1 MKRRVLF
8 LCTGNSARSQMA
20 EGLVNHFLGDRW
32 EAFSAGTHPA
42 GYVHPLAV
50 QAMAELGI
58 DISGQ
63 RSKSVEEFRGQPFD
77 VVITLCD
84 SAAQECPVWLGPGRA
99 VHMGFPDPAQA
110 DGVMA
115 DRIDAFRQVREGIRE
130 KVLRY
135 LETEAAEPPGT
146 TQNLATFVADPKSL
160 RRISL

>member
-8 LCTGNSARSQMA
+8 LCTGNAARSQMA
-20 EGLVNHFLGDRW
+20 EGLVNRFLSDRW
-32 EAFSAGTHPA
+32 EAYSAGTHPT

-63 RSKSVEEFRGQPFD
+63 RSKSVEEFRNDRFD

-84 SAAQECPVWLGPGRA
+84 SAAQECPAWLGPGRA
-99 VHMGFPDPAQA
+99 IHMGFPDPAQA
-110 DGVMA
+110 DGITE
-115 DRIDAFRQVREGIRE
+115 DRLDVFRRVRDAIRE

-135 LETEAAEPPGT
+135 LETEAEESEPPR
-146 TQNLATFVADPKSL
+146 FIL
-160 RRISL
+160 R

>member
-20 EGLVNHFLGDRW
+20 EGLVNHFLGGRW
-32 EAFSAGTHPA
+32 EAFSAGTHPT

-63 RSKSVEEFRGQPFD
+63 RSKSVEEFRGQNFD

-110 DGVMA
+110 DGGIV
-115 DRIDAFRQVREGIRE
+115 DRMDAFRQVRDGIRE
-130 KVLRY
+130 KVLRH
-135 LETEAAEPPGT
+135 LETEAVESPAT
-146 TQNLATFVADPKSL
+146 MQNFIITGKGA
-160 RRISL
+160 

>member
-20 EGLVNHFLGDRW
+20 EGLVNHFLGNRW
-32 EAFSAGTHPA
+32 EAFSAGTHPT

-63 RSKSVEEFRGQPFD
+63 RSKSVEEFRGQDFD
-77 VVITLCD
+77 VVITVCD
-84 SAAQECPVWLGPGRA
+84 RAAQECPVWLGPGRA

-110 DGVMA
+110 DGIA
-115 DRIDAFRQVREGIRE
+115 TDRLDAFRQVRDGIRE
-130 KVLRY
+130 KVLSY
-135 LETEAAEPPGT
+135 LEKEAAEPGGRP
-146 TQNLATFVADPKSL
+146 QNFYL
-160 RRISL
+160 